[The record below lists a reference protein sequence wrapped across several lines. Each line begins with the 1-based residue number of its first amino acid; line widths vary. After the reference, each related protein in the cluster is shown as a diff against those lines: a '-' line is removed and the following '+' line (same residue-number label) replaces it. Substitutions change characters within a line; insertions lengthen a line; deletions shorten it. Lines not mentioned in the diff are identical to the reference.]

1 MDRCIDGSQDVE
13 PFLAAVETAA
23 GVKRLNQRHLGKQV
37 AVFPEAMR
45 MLAVISC
52 HWSLRAYSFALRGLS
67 HSTMIEQQLLDKLL
81 DLNRK
86 DG

>member
-13 PFLAAVETAA
+13 PFLAAVGTAA
-23 GVKRLNQRHLGKQV
+23 GIKRFDQRHLGKQV

-52 HWSLRAYSFALRGLS
+52 HWSLRA
-67 HSTMIEQQLLDKLL
+67 
-81 DLNRK
+81 
-86 DG
+86 